1 MKGDGELDRMM
12 DNGEVGNLF
21 GKHGDCEG
29 RKIEKRVIKALAGVC
44 TFFCFFLEIEYG
56 RYR

>member
-1 MKGDGELDRMM
+1 MERWGTFLESMVIVKGE
-12 DNGEVGNLF
+12 
-21 GKHGDCEG
+21 K
-29 RKIEKRVIKALAGVC
+29 KKRVIKALAGIC